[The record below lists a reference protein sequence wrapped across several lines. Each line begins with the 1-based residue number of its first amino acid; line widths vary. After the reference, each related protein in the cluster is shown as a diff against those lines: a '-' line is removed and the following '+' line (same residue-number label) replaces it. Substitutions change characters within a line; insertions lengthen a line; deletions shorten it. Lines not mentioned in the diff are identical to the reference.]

1 MWIERLLCIVVIA
14 FVVLAACT
22 PHKQK
27 IEQDEM
33 QAFEAFF
40 TANGDSVSIAPR
52 KVRTQALQKM
62 QEIKD
67 SLVRYNY
74 LIVASKTCM
83 MSSDMDSARLLIQQ
97 IEDFTERQPF
107 SPQLADLQSDCF
119 NMKGNVYAR
128 TGHMDSAEVYF
139 RKAYEL
145 RMHGTEIE
153 VVPDILMNLAD
164 ATNR

>member
-97 IEDFTERQPF
+97 IEDSQKD
-107 SPQLADLQSDCF
+107 SPS
-119 NMKGNVYAR
+119 
-128 TGHMDSAEVYF
+128 
-139 RKAYEL
+139 L
-145 RMHGTEIE
+145 RNWQIYSLI
-153 VVPDILMNLAD
+153 VLI
-164 ATNR
+164 